1 MPVTRATWP
10 TRSATTAGF
19 KDCSEKG
26 SHKLSKLSRGLVE
39 TYLLVAG
46 KVLVEGVAD
55 VGHKRGALQL
65 PLQLDAQELRL
76 QLGCNRWRGIAEVD
90 HGEQVAQAAAIRF
103 QAVLFDELQ

>member
-1 MPVTRATWP
+1 V
-10 TRSATTAGF
+10 
-19 KDCSEKG
+19 
-26 SHKLSKLSRGLVE
+26 VE

-46 KVLVEGVAD
+46 KVLVEGVTD